1 MIIVVGTSNPG
12 KIDAV
17 KSVFL
22 SFFPHEM
29 IEVQGITV
37 KTDVPAQP
45 IGIEQVIQGAISRAK
60 NSQIFVYNNRVKF
73 LQLPSFYIGIEAGLV
88 SVPHT
93 ITGYLDYQF
102 CAILNNA
109 GWQSIG
115 SGSGWEYPPEVIHQI
130 KENPQLE
137 IGTIMANLSGDS
149 QIKYRNGAIG
159 YFSQN
164 HLKRPQITQEC
175 IQMALIPHLNP
186 KMYFK

>member
-1 MIIVVGTSNPG
+1 MLIVVGTKNPS

-17 KSVFL
+17 KKVFM
-22 SFFPHEM
+22 SFFSNEA
-29 IEVQGITV
+29 IEVQGIAI
-37 KTDVPAQP
+37 KSEVPAQP
-45 IGIEQVIQGAISRAK
+45 IGIEQVIRGAIARAK
-60 NSQIFVYNNRVKF
+60 NSQIYVNNHRDEY

-88 SVPHT
+88 PIPYT

-102 CAILNNA
+102 SVILNNA

-115 SGSGWEYPPEVIHQI
+115 SGSGWEYPPEVIQQV
-130 KENPQLE
+130 KSNPKLE
-137 IGTIMANLSGDS
+137 IGTIMANLSGDP

-164 HLKRPQITQEC
+164 HLTRPQITQEC

-186 KMYFK
+186 KFYFK